1 MLYGGF
7 LVRSRLVGK
16 FAKGRLIIAE
26 LECQSSLALGPLQH
40 RISVLPEFAVDKCRL
55 ESWLTCW
62 QIQVHQRIFGPYT
75 SSTQHTERVEI
86 VPSSSSSVTSAAL
99 LAPPYPPAELSP
111 NCTKMNQ
118 SSQICQN
125 IAATSHMAQIP
136 TNK

>member
-62 QIQVHQRIFGPYT
+62 QIRVHQRIFGPCT
-75 SSTQHTERVEI
+75 SSTQHTERVENRTVIILLSNVGCI
-86 VPSSSSSVTSAAL
+86 VGATIPS
-99 LAPPYPPAELSP
+99 
-111 NCTKMNQ
+111 C
-118 SSQICQN
+118 
-125 IAATSHMAQIP
+125 
-136 TNK
+136 